1 LGGLL
6 ELHENQMCAQNNWE
20 DMEEEKRKEK
30 LLISIWLSFSPFIAS
45 NMTFKR
51 KERTC
56 DIS

>member
-6 ELHENQMCAQNNWE
+6 ELHENQKCAQNNWE
-20 DMEEEKRKEK
+20 DMEEKKRKEK
-30 LLISIWLSFSPFIAS
+30 PLIGILLSFPPFITS
-45 NMTFKR
+45 NMTFKK